1 MKNFRLSSVAAAVGM
16 TIAGGAF
23 AQVNLDASPAAASVK
38 YAAELSPTT
47 AAAITIRSGVG
58 NNLRANTTAGA
69 QLAVNAIGYVRIDI
83 SGATFNGTPAAGNLL
98 FRVNDNT
105 PADAAGTVAVAQSST
120 NYAIFTVTPP
130 AGGRIVQAGA
140 VQLDLDVVGG
150 IRGVGVT
157 SRDGVNV
164 RYRLY
169 DNLGDAVNQN
179 ATAVKDTGSRPLVGF
194 ASAFAA
200 TFNPATVTA
209 DVSATNGAYNQF
221 TGATSTA
228 NLANVAFAYNGNFDE
243 SGTALSQAALGATSS
258 VVVTALTGGYG
269 FAANANGGFDADA
282 RARVYFT
289 TGACGGVAANTAA
302 SSLTSTVA
310 TFTNVP
316 AAFFTAGTQNF
327 CVTARSTGTPAA
339 TIGAGTYQ
347 LTSTLAP
354 ASTATYGNFTSPSS
368 TTSWGTIRQNGA
380 TINIPLVQTPA
391 GFLIRLAVTNS
402 GTAARAYTVTTV
414 AETGATA
421 TVSGALASGEFAAG
435 RLTVI
440 DLPGLLT
447 VTGAP
452 NGAVRSAL
460 RMVVNAPA
468 AEIRAVY
475 QVTAP
480 NGTSVSNQP
489 LTVE

>member
-1 MKNFRLSSVAAAVGM
+1 MKNLRLSAVAVAVGLM
-16 TIAGGAF
+16 VAGAAM
-23 AQVNLDASPAAASVK
+23 AQVNLDASPAAAGVK
-38 YAAELSPTT
+38 YASELSPTT
-47 AAAITIRSGVG
+47 TAAITLRSGAG

-83 SGATFNGTPAAGNLL
+83 SGATFNGTPAAGNLT
-98 FRVNDNT
+98 FMVNDAT
-105 PADAAGTVAVAQSST
+105 PLAAAGTIGLAQSST

-130 AGGRIVQAGA
+130 AGGRIIQAGA
-140 VQLDLDVVGG
+140 VQVDLDVVGG
-150 IRGVGVT
+150 VRGLGVT
-157 SRDGVNV
+157 SRDGVNI

-179 ATAVKDTGSRPLVGF
+179 NTTVKDTGSRPLV
-194 ASAFAA
+194 AFEAGLGT
-200 TFNPATVTA
+200 TFNAGTATA
-209 DVSATNGAYNQF
+209 DVSAAASAYNQF
-221 TGATSTA
+221 TGAASTA
-228 NLANVAFAYNGNFDE
+228 ALGNLVVAYNGNFDE
-243 SGTALSQAALGATSS
+243 SGAALSQAALAGTST
-258 VVVTALTGGYG
+258 VVVTATSGGFA
-269 FAANANGGFDADA
+269 FAANAAGGYDAAA
-282 RARVYFT
+282 RGRVYFSPA
-289 TGACGGVAANTAA
+289 GCLHGGANTVA

-310 TFTNVP
+310 TFSNVP
-316 AAFFTAGTQNF
+316 AAFFAAGTQTL
-327 CVTARSTGTPAA
+327 CVTARSGGTPLA

-354 ASTATYGNFTSPSS
+354 ASTATYGNFASPSS
-368 TTSWGTIRQNGA
+368 ATSWSTIRQNGA
-380 TINIPLVQTPA
+380 TINIPLAQTPA
-391 GFLIRLAVTNS
+391 GFIIRLAVTNS
-402 GTAARAYTVTTV
+402 GTAPRAYTVSTV

-452 NGAVRSAL
+452 NNAQRSAL

-468 AEIRAVY
+468 SEIRAVY